1 MGAPYQ
7 PYGRAQKAAR
17 HEAEMFSKVAETRAL
32 HASILR
38 HRPPV
43 SIPML
48 TKIKD
53 NGVVCGRVGKGEL
66 APRDGLDR
74 YSLVEPVAKGDTQD
88 RRVSLLQKGRNKLR
102 PFLPS

>member
-17 HEAEMFSKVAETRAL
+17 SEAETFLKVAETRAL

-38 HRPPV
+38 HWPPV

-48 TKIKD
+48 TKKD
-53 NGVVCGRVGKGEL
+53 NGVVCRKRVGKREL
-66 APRDGLDR
+66 APRGGLDR
-74 YSLVEPVAKGDTQD
+74 YSLVEPVTKEDTLD
-88 RRVSLLQKGRNKLR
+88 KRNRPLQKGRNKLR

>member
-7 PYGRAQKAAR
+7 PYGRAQKAACS
-17 HEAEMFSKVAETRAL
+17 EAETFSKVAETRAL

-48 TKIKD
+48 TKKRQW
-53 NGVVCGRVGKGEL
+53 CRLRKTVGKGEL

-74 YSLVEPVAKGDTQD
+74 YSLVGPVTKGDTQD

>member
-1 MGAPYQ
+1 
-7 PYGRAQKAAR
+7 
-17 HEAEMFSKVAETRAL
+17 
-32 HASILR
+32 
-38 HRPPV
+38 
-43 SIPML
+43 ML
-48 TKIKD
+48 ANKKED

-74 YSLVEPVAKGDTQD
+74 YSLVEPVTKGDTQD